1 MPDTPA
7 RRPFSPG
14 LIPAA
19 LGLIFLGA
27 FLLLRNEAKPG
38 RAAAEGR
45 RADLGWALA
54 GLDGKPAT
62 LGDHKGKPI
71 FLNVWATWCPPCVA
85 ELPSIARLAANPRLK
100 GVAFVCVSVDEDPAA
115 IARFVAGK
123 DLPMTILH
131 ARGPSP
137 EVFSTEGIPAT
148 FFIDAGGV
156 VRRQVVG
163 GMDWDTPEVVD
174 QLAALGASA
183 APR

>member
-1 MPDTPA
+1 
-7 RRPFSPG
+7 
-14 LIPAA
+14 
-19 LGLIFLGA
+19 
-27 FLLLRNEAKPG
+27 
-38 RAAAEGR
+38 
-45 RADLGWALA
+45 
-54 GLDGKPAT
+54 
-62 LGDHKGKPI
+62 
-71 FLNVWATWCPPCVA
+71 
-85 ELPSIARLAANPRLK
+85 
-100 GVAFVCVSVDEDPAA
+100 
-115 IARFVAGK
+115 
-123 DLPMTILH
+123 MTILH